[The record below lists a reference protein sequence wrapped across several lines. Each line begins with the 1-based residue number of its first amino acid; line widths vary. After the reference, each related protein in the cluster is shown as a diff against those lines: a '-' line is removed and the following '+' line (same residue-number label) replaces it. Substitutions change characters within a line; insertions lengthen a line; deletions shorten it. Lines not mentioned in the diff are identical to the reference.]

1 MPAQSEY
8 GQKLSVSYVNR
19 KQGQVPMSIRK
30 RKLSASVEKIIPPL
44 VSGDAETVEIR
55 LDDGEDLYREIRI
68 ANIFTDQNG
77 EAGSLR
83 PGSRVNVIVEA
94 DTEAMPKEADDH
106 ASISVMTSKKV
117 A

>member
-1 MPAQSEY
+1 
-8 GQKLSVSYVNR
+8 
-19 KQGQVPMSIRK
+19 MSIRK

-44 VSGDAETVEIR
+44 VSGETETVEIR

-94 DTEAMPKEADDH
+94 ETEAITKETDDH
-106 ASISVMTSKKV
+106 ASMSVMTSKKV